1 MAVTARAPRHSPG
14 NAHGCVRGA
23 LQTLAAQ
30 PLACVSGCPLT
41 SVLLINL
48 ESWQEP
54 QSLSCPRCRETRSS
68 GEGAVP
74 EATRGR
80 ASVSE
85 LTHPLQSS
93 WQAWGRGP
101 PPPLYW

>member
-23 LQTLAAQ
+23 LQTLTVQ

-41 SVLLINL
+41 LVLLINL

>member
-23 LQTLAAQ
+23 LQTLTAQ